1 MRDTSGRKYE
11 FNSNDFRGNQ
21 IDILSTM
28 LQIKRL
34 FQPESISIEGVE
46 ELGHVMD
53 CYHLNS
59 EESSLLLE
67 LFE

>member
-1 MRDTSGRKYE
+1 MIFVET

-46 ELGHVMD
+46 ELGHVID
-53 CYHLNS
+53 WYHLNS